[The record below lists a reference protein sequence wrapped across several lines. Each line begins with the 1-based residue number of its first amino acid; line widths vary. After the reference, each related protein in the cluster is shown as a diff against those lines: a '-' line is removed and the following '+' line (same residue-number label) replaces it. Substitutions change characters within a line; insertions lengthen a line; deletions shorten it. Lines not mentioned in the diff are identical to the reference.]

1 MWRKGDTG
9 TTQESQRGA
18 GWRAEAWRKARKPL
32 EREEREMAR
41 ERATESKPKAS
52 HSSSSEMSCVG
63 VWSTDLVV
71 FPLGFS

>member
-1 MWRKGDTG
+1 MEERRHWNHTG
-9 TTQESQRGA
+9 KPERGRVESRGTEKSQETI
-18 GWRAEAWRKARKPL
+18 
-32 EREEREMAR
+32 REGGEREMAR

-71 FPLGFS
+71 CPLGFS